1 LGIAGGSQA
10 TGQGDRAV
18 SGICQSINR
27 ALTDFAAAARIFAS
41 ILLVLTFAAQPDAEL

>member
-1 LGIAGGSQA
+1 MPVFRRQP
-10 TGQGDRAV
+10 DRATARYL
-18 SGICQSINR
+18 GFAR